1 MNQSSVNQSI
11 VDQSIVG
18 QYYFKVARTT
28 NTKTYLFPSNIS
40 VQEFFRVVTIHIMD
54 DFGYTTALDFELI
67 LSGQDVPGI
76 RHAEDV
82 PAIDISNLTG
92 TLYDHYSESNS
103 FYIRPIIDPTIDPT
117 TNTTIDHTTDS
128 ITDSTTNSIN
138 E

>member
-1 MNQSSVNQSI
+1 MNQSI

-18 QYYFKVARTT
+18 EYYFKVARTT
-28 NTKTYLFPSNIS
+28 NTKTYLLPSNIS

-54 DFGYTTALDFELI
+54 DFGYTTLNDFEFVLA
-67 LSGQDVPGI
+67 GQQLHGI
-76 RHAEDV
+76 RYAEDV

-92 TLYDHYSESNS
+92 TLYDNYSESNS

-128 ITDSTTNSIN
+128 ITDSTTDQIN